1 MDLGI
6 SGKVA
11 LVTGGSHGIGR
22 AISEELGENGCRV
35 LVMARGQA
43 QLDDTVKAIRDKGGE
58 AASFSGDLLD
68 FSSYPKAV
76 EAAKAAFGSAPDIA
90 IYSPVAPPPGS
101 FEDFS
106 DEDFDKSYHSVVKGF
121 ANFVRAVSPAMKEKQ
136 WGRIIT
142 IGSGCGKVPA
152 RYSSLHF
159 HYAMANTT
167 RPAALGLS
175 RTVADE
181 LGPYGVTVNTI
192 PPGFIETGEN
202 YEAFFQKCAD
212 EVGQDY
218 DTFMANELKRIPMNR
233 FGTPDEISGLCAF
246 LCSQQAGY
254 ITGQYIVVDGG
265 HMETYW

>member
-11 LVTGGSHGIGR
+11 VVTGGSHGIGR
-22 AISEELGENGCRV
+22 AISEELGRAGCRV
-35 LVMARGQA
+35 VVVARGQG
-43 QLDDTVKAIRDKGGE
+43 QLDDTVAAIAAAGGE
-58 AASFSGDLLD
+58 AMAVSADLLD
-68 FSSYPKAV
+68 FGSYPRIVA
-76 EAAKAAFGSAPDIA
+76 EAKARFGTAPDIA
-90 IYSPVAPPPGS
+90 IYTPVAPPPGS

-106 DEDFDKSYHSVVKGF
+106 DEDFDKSYYSVVKGF
-121 ANFVRAVSPAMKEKQ
+121 ANFVRAMAPGMKEKR

-159 HYAMANTT
+159 VYVLANTN

-181 LGPYGVTVNTI
+181 LGPFGITVNTI
-192 PPGFIETGEN
+192 PPGFIDTGEN
-202 YEAFFQKCAD
+202 YEAFFQACA
-212 EVGQDY
+212 EREGQDY
-218 DTFMANELKRIPMNR
+218 DTFMANELKRIPLNR
-233 FGTPDEISGLCAF
+233 FGKPEEISGLCAF
-246 LCSQQAGY
+246 LCSQQAAY